1 MRQARQDGVS
11 VGTVA
16 DAEAIQDRWAR
27 DYEEQRRDN
36 RDNLGKLSI
45 PGLIALAKDGDRFCR
60 LTSGQ
65 VESFDEQWTAAFGF
79 SLFREVDPTA
89 PQTENDGHGEMHHG
103 ASSNGVASTH
113 GHGPAPADLLPADD
127 TMIAANEVCRMMGV
141 HKATLRRMV
150 DEGRF
155 SAPHRPT
162 ERIRVWP
169 ARVVKEWLAEHGPR
183 HVLPRVS
190 R

>member
-1 MRQARQDGVS
+1 M
-11 VGTVA
+11 GTVA

-45 PGLIALAKDGDRFCR
+45 PELIALAKDGDRFCR

-65 VESFDEQWTAAFGF
+65 VESFDEQWTAALGF
-79 SLFREVDPTA
+79 SLFRDVDPNA
-89 PQTENDGHGEMHHG
+89 PPTDGDGDSELHHG
-103 ASSNGVASTH
+103 ANGNDAASTR
-113 GHGPAPADLLPADD
+113 GRGPEPADPLPADD
-127 TMIAANEVCRMMGV
+127 TMITAKEVCRLIGV

-150 DEGRF
+150 DQGRF
-155 SAPHRPT
+155 LAPHSPT

-169 ARVVKEWLAEHGPR
+169 ARVVKDWLAEHGPR
-183 HVLPRVS
+183 HVPPRVS